1 MLDDICIISS
11 LQVTDKTSS
20 ATYMLR
26 EFNYYIHVAGIFGE
40 EINFANLL

>member
-1 MLDDICIISS
+1 MLDDICVLSS

-26 EFNYYIHVAGIFGE
+26 ESNYYIAGIFRE
-40 EINFANLL
+40 ELLYM